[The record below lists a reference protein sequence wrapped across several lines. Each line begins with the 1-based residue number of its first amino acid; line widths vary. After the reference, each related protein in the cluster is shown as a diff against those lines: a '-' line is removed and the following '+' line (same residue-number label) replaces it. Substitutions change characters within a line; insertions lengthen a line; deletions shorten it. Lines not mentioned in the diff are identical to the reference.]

1 MWQCGCPDLV
11 SRLVVTYFRFLYLA
25 FGSTAYMN
33 IKYDRHRLAMRIVR
47 EFLGILVSVCG
58 MNIQP

>member
-1 MWQCGCPDLV
+1 
-11 SRLVVTYFRFLYLA
+11 
-25 FGSTAYMN
+25 MN